1 LELENKTALG
11 IEAKILF
18 LEFFQKKIEAKSP
31 TAFSAGPARR
41 KGGNAHNNNFPS
53 IIYS

>member
-1 LELENKTALG
+1 LVIKPALG

-31 TAFSAGPARR
+31 TAFSAGTPIT
-41 KGGNAHNNNFPS
+41 P
-53 IIYS
+53 IYLL